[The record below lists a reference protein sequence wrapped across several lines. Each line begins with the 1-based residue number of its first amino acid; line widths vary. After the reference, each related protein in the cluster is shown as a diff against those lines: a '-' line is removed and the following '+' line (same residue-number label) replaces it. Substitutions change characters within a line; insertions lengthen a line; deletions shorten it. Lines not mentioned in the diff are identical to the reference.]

1 MTKIFLIVF
10 PLLLSVGISQNKVNI
25 NNLVQYGD
33 KMFEENDN
41 KPYTGRVFDLYES
54 TGKKIF
60 DGKYRNGL
68 KNGKWVFYSDNGVQD
83 KMEVYEFG
91 DIIKTVIREG
101 NELKTIEHR

>member
-1 MTKIFLIVF
+1 MH
-10 PLLLSVGISQNKVNI
+10 
-25 NNLVQYGD
+25 
-33 KMFEENDN
+33 
-41 KPYTGRVFDLYES
+41 
-54 TGKKIF
+54 
-60 DGKYRNGL
+60 GKYISYYPSGNKKNEGAYKKGL